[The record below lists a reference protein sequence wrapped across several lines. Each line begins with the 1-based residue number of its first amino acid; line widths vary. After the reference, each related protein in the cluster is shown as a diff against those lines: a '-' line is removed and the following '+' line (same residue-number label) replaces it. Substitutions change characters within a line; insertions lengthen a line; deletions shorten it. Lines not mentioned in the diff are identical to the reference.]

1 MKGHLHIPGYI
12 TDIFKG
18 QIFYALYPCFL
29 FILSKT
35 LLQSPFKI
43 LYKTELPQKAGYEPS
58 ITGTKQ

>member
-1 MKGHLHIPGYI
+1 MKEHLHIPGYI
-12 TDIFKG
+12 TDNFKG

-35 LLQSPFKI
+35 LQLPFKI
-43 LYKTELPQKAGYEPS
+43 LYKTELPQKVGYEPS